1 MGEIKYGQKN
11 DFNTSKSW
19 RQSYSTGHERFKS
32 HGLGPWSKRKHRM
45 GMGLAR
51 RLQEMGLIPG
61 SVIEVIRN
69 MPTGPVEI
77 SVMGTHLAIGRNIA
91 SRIYVEKI

>member
-1 MGEIKYGQKN
+1 MGKKVTLIHLNPGDKAKVIG
-11 DFNTSKSW
+11 F
-19 RQSYSTGHERFKS
+19 STDHEK
-32 HGLGPWSKRKHRM
+32 HGM

-61 SVIEVIRN
+61 SIIEVIRN

-77 SVMGTHLAIGRNIA
+77 SVMGTRLAIGRNIA

>member
-1 MGEIKYGQKN
+1 MDKKVALIQLNPGDKAKVIGFPT
-11 DFNTSKSW
+11 D
-19 RQSYSTGHERFKS
+19 HEGFKS
-32 HGLGPWSKRKHRM
+32 HGLGPWHKRKHGM

-61 SVIEVIRN
+61 SVIEIIRN

-77 SVMGTHLAIGRNIA
+77 SVMGTRLAIGRNIA

>member
-1 MGEIKYGQKN
+1 MGKKMTLIHLNPGDKAKVIG
-11 DFNTSKSW
+11 FSTS
-19 RQSYSTGHERFKS
+19 HERFKS
-32 HGLGPWSKRKHRM
+32 HGLGPWHKRKRGM
-45 GMGLAR
+45 GMGLTR

-69 MPTGPVEI
+69 MPIGPIEI